1 MTRGTMQSIL
11 AGFTVVLLAAA
22 ARGEDATVSFVE
34 REGGLGIF
42 LGEREV
48 AGYFFGDP
56 EVPRPYFA
64 HVKTPS
70 GIQVTR
76 AHPPREGQDAVDHAG
91 LHPGIWLSFG
101 DLGGCDYWRLK
112 ARTEHVR
119 FVQPPAGGA
128 GEGTFG
134 VLNRYLTSDGA
145 GVVCEETCRY
155 RIAAVPGGYLIDMH
169 SEFTPGD
176 AELAFGDQEEMGLG
190 IRVATPLAV
199 DRGLGGR
206 ILDAAGR
213 RNGAEVWGQT
223 AEWCDY
229 AGTIDARWVG
239 LTVLAGPGNFRP
251 CWCHARDY
259 GFLAMNPFGRQ
270 AFTRGEASRV
280 VVSPGETFTL
290 RYGVVVHDTAAEA
303 DFDPAAAYRAFAA
316 DPE

>member
-1 MTRGTMQSIL
+1 MRR
-11 AGFTVVLLAAA
+11 LLTSLLLFAFAATT
-22 ARGEDATVSFVE
+22 RGEDAAVSFDD
-34 REGGLGIF
+34 RDGTLGIL
-42 LGEREV
+42 LGETEI
-48 AGYFFGDP
+48 AGYVYRDP
-56 EVPRPYFA
+56 AVPRPYFA

-76 AHPPREGQDAVDHAG
+76 AHPPREGQDAVDHTG

-101 DLGGCDYWRLK
+101 DLNGCDYWRLK

-119 FVQPPAGGA
+119 FVQPPSGGA
-128 GEGTFG
+128 GEGTFT

-145 GVVCEETCRY
+145 GVVCEETCAY
-155 RIAAVPGGYLIDMH
+155 RIAAAPGGYLIDMQ

-206 ILDAAGR
+206 ILDGAGR

-223 AEWCDY
+223 ADWCDY
-229 AGTIDARWVG
+229 SGTIDERWVG

-280 VVSPGETFTL
+280 AVSPGRIL
-290 RYGVVVHDTAAEA
+290 RLHYGVVVHDTATEA
-303 DFDPAAAYRAFAA
+303 DFDPATAYRTFSA
-316 DPE
+316 DQE